1 MNLNIS
7 RSFLMMNKNF
17 IRLIVLISIL
27 LLNYGNL
34 PAQLQTDVPDSTVQA
49 SDSTAQVAQT
59 NKIDPAS
66 LTKLKDIKSLWD
78 ITRFGGV
85 FRWFII
91 GIFVLGMITVLY
103 KVSEL
108 LFDNQHSRDLEKL
121 NLRKVT
127 LVDVMRVI
135 KNNKKSMLSHLFKYM
150 LDLYQTRR
158 SAEGFSN
165 EIIDFVQVQQDRFQA
180 FQTKMSFFSDTAG
193 ALGLLGTVWGM
204 FLTFFGGDLEKHKI
218 LSGMGVALITT
229 LMGLVVSIFLNL
241 FATQTHGYFRK
252 RIDKVTDLGNQFRL
266 RLHQL
271 EQTLDNSFTDD
282 EDNSDSENN
291 GQSYEISDAVIA
303 AVDQQLK
310 SSEPIFDLDNNLN
323 KKYENNNYKLIPIS
337 GDQQSVEV
345 NTRLENPLVVQI
357 SNNNG
362 SVIANKPVTFEVVDG
377 DGKLTNGRKL
387 EEVLTDAS
395 GLAHTNL
402 ILGNNAGENK
412 VRVKLKDSYNSFIY
426 FSAWGKPTD
435 PHKMVY
441 VSGNHQNSPS
451 GKELKEPFVLKV
463 VDKFDN
469 PVRDWSVTYK
479 VVKGKGY
486 FPEKKN
492 LFMTKT
498 DKDGIAEA
506 YFTLGEKAGFNS
518 VRANT
523 KGIKRGKIEFEALG
537 QA

>member
-1 MNLNIS
+1 MLN
-7 RSFLMMNKNF
+7 RRLFLVICLM
-17 IRLIVLISIL
+17 L
-27 LLNYGNL
+27 LLFISYENL
-34 PAQLQTDVPDSTVQA
+34 LALPQTSVSDSTMQTQIN
-49 SDSTAQVAQT
+49 DSTAQVAEV

-66 LTKLKDIKSLWD
+66 LTKITDIKSLWD
-78 ITRFGGV
+78 ITRFGGI
-85 FRWFII
+85 FRWVII

-108 LFDNQHSRDLEKL
+108 LLDNQHSHELEKL

-135 KNNKKSMLSHLFKYM
+135 KNNKTSMLSHLFKYM

-165 EIIDFVQVQQDRFQA
+165 EIIDFVQIQQDRFQA

-241 FATQTHGYFRK
+241 FTTQTHSYFRK

-271 EQTLDNSFTDD
+271 EQTLDNSFPDD
-282 EDNSDSENN
+282 GEDLDS
-291 GQSYEISDAVIA
+291 QDDSQPYEISDAVIA

-310 SSEPIFDLDNNLN
+310 SSEPIFDLDSSANLN
-323 KKYENNNYKLIPIS
+323 RKLENNNYKLIPIS
-337 GDQQSVEV
+337 GDNQTVEV
-345 NTRLENPLVVQI
+345 NTRLEKPLVVQI

-362 SVIANKPVTFEVVDG
+362 SGIANKPLIFEVLEG
-377 DGKLTNGRKL
+377 NGKLSNGRKQ

-395 GLAHTNL
+395 GLAQTHL
-402 ILGNNAGENK
+402 ILGSNAGENK
-412 VRVKLKDSYNSFIY
+412 VCVRLKDSENSFIH
-426 FSAWGKPTD
+426 FSVWGKPTEPD
-435 PHKMVY
+435 QMVY

-451 GKELKEPFVLKV
+451 GKELKEPFIVKV
-463 VDKFDN
+463 VDRFDN
-469 PVRDWSVTYK
+469 PVPDWTVTYK
-479 VVKGKGY
+479 AMKGKGY
-486 FPEKKN
+486 FPEKKSI
-492 LFMTKT
+492 FITKT
-498 DKDGIAEA
+498 DDKGIAEA
-506 YFTLGEKAGFNS
+506 YYTLGDKPGFNS
-518 VRANT
+518 IRAT
-523 KGIKRGKIEFEALG
+523 AKGIKRAKIEFEALG
-537 QA
+537 QG

>member
-1 MNLNIS
+1 
-7 RSFLMMNKNF
+7 MNKNL
-17 IRLIVLISIL
+17 IRIISLIFL
-27 LLNYGNL
+27 LLVSYSNL
-34 PAQLQTDVPDSTVQA
+34 PAQIQATVNDTTVLATDST
-49 SDSTAQVAQT
+49 SQVAKT
-59 NKIDPAS
+59 NKIDPSS
-66 LTKLKDIKSLWD
+66 LTRIKDIKTLWD
-78 ITRFGGV
+78 ITQFGGV

-108 LFDNQHSRDLEKL
+108 LFDNQHSRELEKL
-121 NLRKVT
+121 NMKKVN
-127 LVDVMRVI
+127 LVDIMRVI
-135 KNNKKSMLSHLFKYM
+135 KNNKTSMLSYLLKYM

-204 FLTFFGGDLEKHKI
+204 FLTFFGGDLEKHRI

-241 FATQTHGYFRK
+241 FATQTHSYFRK
-252 RIDKVTDLGNQFRL
+252 RIDKATDLGNQFRL

-271 EQTLDNSFTDD
+271 EQTLDNSFSDD
-282 EDNSDSENN
+282 DDDGADDNGN

-310 SSEPIFDLDNNLN
+310 SSEPIFDLSSNSNLAS
-323 KKYENNNYKLIPIS
+323 KLENNSYKLIPIS
-337 GDQQSVEV
+337 GDQQRVEV
-345 NTRLENPLVVQI
+345 NTRLENPFIVQL

-362 SVIANKPVTFEVVDG
+362 SAIANKAISFEVIQG
-377 DGKLTNGRKL
+377 DGKLANGRKY

-395 GLAHTNL
+395 GLAQTNL
-402 ILGNNAGENK
+402 ILGNSAGENK
-412 VRVKLKDSYNSFIY
+412 VRVKLKESSNSYIHFG
-426 FSAWGKPTD
+426 AWAKPTD
-435 PHKMVY
+435 PRQMLY
-441 VSGNHQNSPS
+441 VSGNHQNCPA

-469 PVRDWSVTYK
+469 PVPNWSVAFK

-492 LFMTKT
+492 IFNTRT
-498 DKDGIAEA
+498 DENGIAEA
-506 YFTLGEKAGFNS
+506 YFTLGEKPGFNS
-518 VRANT
+518 VRAIA
-523 KGIKRGKIEFEALG
+523 KGIKRSRIEFEALG
-537 QA
+537 QG

>member
-1 MNLNIS
+1 
-7 RSFLMMNKNF
+7 MNKK
-17 IRLIVLISIL
+17 LILITGLIL
-27 LLNYGNL
+27 LLLFNYGNL
-34 PAQLQTDVPDSTVQA
+34 PAQLQINASDSTVQA
-49 SDSTAQVAQT
+49 SDSTAQVAKV

-78 ITRFGGV
+78 ITRFGGI

-108 LFDNQHSRDLEKL
+108 LFDNQHSRELEKL
-121 NLRKVT
+121 NLRRVT
-127 LVDVMRVI
+127 LVDIMRVI
-135 KNNKKSMLSHLFKYM
+135 KNNKTSMLSHLFKYM

-158 SAEGFSN
+158 SAEGFSD
-165 EIIDFVQVQQDRFQA
+165 EIIDFVQIRQDRFQA
-180 FQTKMSFFSDTAG
+180 FQSKMSFFSDTAG

-241 FATQTHGYFRK
+241 FTTQTHSYFRK

-271 EQTLDNSFTDD
+271 EQTLDNSFPDD
-282 EDNSDSENN
+282 GSDFESEDNN
-291 GQSYEISDAVIA
+291 QSYEISDAVIA

-310 SSEPIFDLDNNLN
+310 SSEPIFDLDQRSSLN
-323 KKYENNNYKLIPIS
+323 SKLEDNNYKLIPIS
-337 GDQQSVEV
+337 GDQQTIEV
-345 NTRLENPLVVQI
+345 NNRLENPLVVQI

-362 SVIANKPVTFEVVDG
+362 SGIANKPVAFEVVKG
-377 DGKLTNGRKL
+377 DGKLSNGRKQ

-402 ILGNNAGENK
+402 ILGNSSGENR
-412 VRVKLKDSYNSFIY
+412 VRAKLKDSNNSY
-426 FSAWGKPTD
+426 VHFSAWGKPTG
-435 PHKMVY
+435 PHRIVY
-441 VSGNHQNSPS
+441 VSGNHQNSPF

-469 PVRDWSVTYK
+469 PVPGWSVTYK
-479 VVKGKGY
+479 AVKGKGY
-486 FPEKKN
+486 FPEKKSI
-492 LFMTKT
+492 FITKT
-498 DKDGIAEA
+498 DEQGIAEA
-506 YFTLGEKAGFNS
+506 YFTLGDKPGFNS
-518 VRANT
+518 VRAT
-523 KGIKRGKIEFEALG
+523 ARGIKRGKIEFEALG
-537 QA
+537 QG